1 MCVLCRSRRGP
12 VQLWEG
18 LGRLHVEGLLSS
30 IFKKMLI
37 MYFIEPNISKY
48 QHVILSIKID
58 IKILEIF
65 YLFF

>member
-1 MCVLCRSRRGP
+1 M
-12 VQLWEG
+12 
-18 LGRLHVEGLLSS
+18 EGLLRS

-48 QHVILSIKID
+48 DQHVILSIKID